1 LLMMDKINQMVKR
14 KMRNNWEWN
23 QMVKRKMRNNWE
35 WIRGTI

>member
-1 LLMMDKINQMVKR
+1 MMDKINQMVKR

>member
-1 LLMMDKINQMVKR
+1 MDKINQMVKR